1 MMTMKIKNLL
11 LENSGQG
18 LVEYSLILLFIAI
31 AVICVLQALGEKI
44 FVELYNYTVS
54 EWPN

>member
-1 MMTMKIKNLL
+1 MTMKIKNLL

-54 EWPN
+54 EWPD

>member
-1 MMTMKIKNLL
+1 MTAKIKNLL

-31 AVICVLQALGEKI
+31 AVIMVLQTLGQKI
-44 FVELYNYTVS
+44 YTEFYNYTVD
-54 EWPN
+54 EWPS